1 MMTLPEIAAICVT
14 PSRLRQAYAVVC
26 LALPISMQCLAGG
39 VASSATASPMLAVYT
54 SAKDVMPRMALSA
67 SPMRT
72 HADQLPETEVLV
84 HVNTAQRFQTVL
96 GIGGAITDA
105 AAEVFDLL
113 PPQRQEEL
121 LRAYFN
127 PQAGLGYSLLRTTIH
142 STDFSSA
149 SYTYVKEGDLAL
161 TSFDIAPDR
170 VHRLPMVKRA
180 LAAADGALTIYA
192 SPWSAPAF
200 MKDNASMLGGGKLRT
215 DSADAWARYIAKFI
229 HAWEGAGVP
238 LWGISVQNEPLASQT
253 WESMIFSAEE
263 ERDFLK
269 NHLGP
274 VLQREGLA
282 DRKIIVWDHNRDLI
296 AQRADVI
303 LSDPQAARY
312 VWGVGYHWYET
323 WAGGE
328 PMVRNVDAMQSAWP
342 NVNVLLTEAAIERFD
357 SARLQDWSNGE
368 RYGNALVQDFNAG
381 AVGWT
386 DWNILLDERGGP
398 NHVGN
403 FCFAPVHADTRS
415 GELHYTPAFFFLGHF
430 SKFVRP
436 GARRVSA
443 TTNRSALQTT
453 AFLNSDG
460 RLVTIV
466 LNTSDLSLSYRLEL
480 DAEQAVITIP
490 AHAIQTV
497 LRAPVR

>member
-1 MMTLPEIAAICVT
+1 MRITDQRLKQAWAFLPFFW
-14 PSRLRQAYAVVC
+14 L
-26 LALPISMQCLAGG
+26 LSMQSLAGG
-39 VASSATASPMLAVYT
+39 DDPSTTPRRTLAVYT
-54 SAKDVMPRMALSA
+54 SAKDVMPRLALSA
-67 SPMRT
+67 APVVT
-72 HADQLPETEVLV
+72 PVGQLPAPEVSIY
-84 HVNTAQRFQTVL
+84 VNSGQRFQTVL

-105 AAEVFDLL
+105 VAEVFDLL
-113 PPQRQEEL
+113 PPQRQDEL

-127 PQAGLGYSLLRTTIH
+127 PQTGLGYSLLRTTIH
-142 STDFSSA
+142 SSDFSSA
-149 SYTYVKEGDLAL
+149 SYTYIEEGDASLA
-161 TSFDIAPDR
+161 SFNIAHDR

-180 LAAADGALTIYA
+180 LAATGGTLTIYA

-200 MKDNASMLGGGKLRT
+200 MKDNASMLQGGKLRPE
-215 DSADAWARYIAKFI
+215 SADAWARYIAKFI
-229 HAWEGAGVP
+229 HAWEAAGVP
-238 LWGISVQNEPLASQT
+238 LWGISVQNEPLARQT

-303 LSDPQAARY
+303 LSDPDAARY

-323 WAGGE
+323 WASGE
-328 PMVRNVDAMQSAWP
+328 PLVRNVTAMQAAWP
-342 NVNVLLTEAAIERFD
+342 AVNVLLTEASIERFD
-357 SARLQDWSNGE
+357 SARLQDWSHGE

-398 NHVGN
+398 NHAGN
-403 FCFAPVHADTRS
+403 FCFAPVHADTRT
-415 GELHYTPAFFFLGHF
+415 GELHYTPSFFFLGHF

-443 TTNRSALQTT
+443 TTNRSALQVT
-453 AFLNSDG
+453 AFLNTDG
-460 RLVTIV
+460 RLMTVV
-466 LNTSDLSLSYRLEL
+466 LNTSDMPFSYRLQL
-480 DAEQAVITIP
+480 DAEEAEVTIP

-497 LRAPVR
+497 VRDAAAPRRPVK